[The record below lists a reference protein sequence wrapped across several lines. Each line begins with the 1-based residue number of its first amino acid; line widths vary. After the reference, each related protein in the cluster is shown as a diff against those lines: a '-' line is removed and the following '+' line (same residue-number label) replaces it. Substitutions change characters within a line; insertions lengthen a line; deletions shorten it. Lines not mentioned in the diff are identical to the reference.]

1 MNTVPMDP
9 RHLPAL
15 GVPQH
20 LGMVRTPV
28 GMVPPGM
35 GRHQMVAGHQG
46 VLRMGHPGL
55 AQLTQSMVP
64 GMPAGHQGLPQVGH
78 QGHQQG
84 PFVEDQM
91 EHLAGKLDMLENELR
106 YAWRALD
113 VLSQEYIKMWE
124 RLEKMEGLLTEQQTV
139 ITQLIDLYT
148 ADSSDNADEFENNGG
163 LARFQGLGFSGT
175 GKLGPNPDESFYK
188 SLNAVH
194 KDSYPN
200 TQDNFNTANKGS
212 AIEKSPR
219 NAKKQMKDSG
229 PNSIEY
235 IPKGNDNG
243 DVEMD
248 NKSMSS
254 SMRSTH
260 SGFSDVGEFPV
271 PADTSPTYENLKG
284 GATLLS
290 PCPTQVNQ
298 PKRKL
303 PQLPGGQVDNRRTRK
318 DGYIGETGGGSLPT
332 ELNFPVS
339 TAGATISQNPVLDA
353 ARRDQ
358 SGSPST
364 RPPVNGK
371 EAVRKT
377 SSLQPKLATNIFK
390 NEPQAEV
397 QYDTYPRRKGKKK
410 EKPKSEPGEVPVIGS
425 PLTVIDGN
433 YSFSLTDNGTGKE
446 EGQLPGPQRE
456 SKKGETHETSGSGQR
471 AEKKDQLPRQPEQ
484 QQQMRPRGP
493 SVGEAGRNITMGVG
507 LPMVQETSADLETGS
522 PSEPGN
528 GRANSLFQQ
537 IQAHSDPSMAG
548 KPRKIS
554 LKEKRKLRAEQREH
568 VADPFL
574 PKTFE
579 EPHPPQ
585 QQLPEKT
592 HSSES
597 DVSMRSDHSVSP
609 KRETEDGEA
618 NGQMM
623 LDQQVGGRPRSNGIN
638 LLPVQ
643 QQLLS
648 QSKPG
653 SREFAVSRALGKY
666 RQKQKKDREHGS
678 SNSDSQDELELS
690 FESRHDPAAL
700 EHNLKTLDAKLAEIE
715 EIQEPSKSDGQS
727 VNSGQQGPAF
737 DETTTAPAETAKS
750 PKPGMG
756 SRKVSATES
765 IDTEDE
771 WYKHEMTRLQRQEQ
785 EQKEEQEEKARQATI
800 PVQAQKA
807 KPSIP
812 LVGNKMMS
820 SVFGGLQT
828 KLANNPVS
836 QELGRMVEEVDRK
849 VQENVKADPP
859 DKPPNE
865 PPDKRSSKRISRK
878 QSRKQLLRSSASSV
892 PTEEESSET
901 GSADDDSDTQSG
913 ADSIDDEEGLPALG
927 DTDALKGAQGRPGNL
942 IIIPP
947 KQTLNISNLPT
958 KPDLLMEVTAAAAEA
973 AYPDHLKNGA
983 FGEDGIWYDDK
994 GETGYYGEDGE
1005 WYDYMDEIG
1014 YYDNSG
1020 EWVEYDYTTGYWDD
1034 NGDWQKKSADQIA
1047 AAKAELDK
1055 KIAAAQMAAEKEADH
1070 FLWVSE
1076 EGINE
1081 FSNDQ
1086 IPSSELPPVMVIGK
1100 LASGSLEDP
1109 SPPPKVEKEQ
1119 KQPNGIK
1126 KNNPEL
1132 VEETPKP
1139 IPKQPNG
1146 VMRHDPAVREIPKP
1160 VQVERKD
1167 SVGHPAVNV
1176 NVECGVNGVETLE
1189 AEFED
1194 ETLDDNGKGGGGG
1207 RWGALVKQRKADI
1220 IELVRT

>member
-28 GMVPPGM
+28 GMMPTGM
-35 GRHQMVAGHQG
+35 GRHQMVGGHQG

-55 AQLTQSMVP
+55 GQLAQGMVP
-64 GMPAGHQGLPQVGH
+64 GMPGGHQGLAQVGH
-78 QGHQQG
+78 QSHQQG

-148 ADSSDNADEFENNGG
+148 ADSSDNADEFDNNGG
-163 LARFQGLGFSGT
+163 IARFQGLGFSST

-219 NAKKQMKDSG
+219 HTKKLKDSG

-235 IPKGNDNG
+235 IPKGSDG
-243 DVEMD
+243 ADVEMD

-271 PADTSPTYENLKG
+271 PADNSPTYENLKG

-290 PCPTQVNQ
+290 PCPSQV

-303 PQLPGGQVDNRRTRK
+303 PQLPAVGQVDNRRTRK
-318 DGYIGETGGGSLPT
+318 DGYIGESGSVGGSLPA
-332 ELNFPVS
+332 ELNFPTVS
-339 TAGATISQNPVLDA
+339 AAATISQNPA
-353 ARRDQ
+353 SEARKEQ
-358 SGSPST
+358 TGSPVNRST
-364 RPPVNGK
+364 VNGK

-410 EKPKSEPGEVPVIGS
+410 EKPKSESGDIPVIGS

-433 YSFSLTDNGTGKE
+433 YSFSLTDNGGKE
-446 EGQLPGPQRE
+446 EGQLPAGGPQRE
-456 SKKGETHETSGSGQR
+456 PKKGETQETGGSGQQR

-484 QQQMRPRGP
+484 QQMRPRGP
-493 SVGEAGRNITMGVG
+493 SVGEAGRNVTMGAG
-507 LPMVQETSADLETGS
+507 LPMVQETPADQES
-522 PSEPGN
+522 PSEQGH

-568 VADPFL
+568 VADFL

-579 EPHPPQ
+579 EPHPPEPV
-585 QQLPEKT
+585 PEKT
-592 HSSES
+592 AHHGSSES

-609 KRETEDGEA
+609 KRETEDGEVPS

-623 LDQQVGGRPRSNGIN
+623 LDQQGGGRPRSNGIN

-643 QQLLS
+643 QQLLNQAKS
-648 QSKPG
+648 G

-690 FESRHDPAAL
+690 FESRHDPAGL

-727 VNSGQQGPAF
+727 VNNGGQPPAF
-737 DETTTAPAETAKS
+737 DEAGTELEKTPKS
-750 PKPGMG
+750 GMG

-771 WYKHEMTRLQRQEQ
+771 WYKHEMMRLQRQEQ
-785 EQKEEQEEKARQATI
+785 EQKQEQAKPKPAKVE
-800 PVQAQKA
+800 QKA

-820 SVFGGLQT
+820 SVLGGLQT
-828 KLANNPVS
+828 KLGPVS
-836 QELGRMVEEVDRK
+836 QELGRMVDEVDKK
-849 VQENVKADPP
+849 VLENVKADPP
-859 DKPPNE
+859 EKPPNE
-865 PPDKRSSKRISRK
+865 PPDKRSSKRISRRVSK
-878 QSRKQLLRSSASSV
+878 KQLLRSSASSV
-892 PTEEESSET
+892 PDDEESSET

-913 ADSIDDEEGLPALG
+913 ADSVDDEDGLPALG
-927 DTDALKGAQGRPGNL
+927 DAEALKGAQGRPGNL

-947 KQTLNISNLPT
+947 KQALNISNLPT

-973 AYPDHLKNGA
+973 AYPDHLKNGD

-1020 EWVEYDYTTGYWDD
+1020 EWIEYDYTTGYWDD
-1034 NGDWQKKSADQIA
+1034 NGDWQQKSAEQIA

-1055 KIAAAQMAAEKEADH
+1055 KIAAAQIAAEKEADH

-1100 LASGSLEDP
+1100 LASGSQEDL
-1109 SPPPKVEKEQ
+1109 SPPLLVEKEK

-1126 KNNPEL
+1126 KNDPEP
-1132 VEETPKP
+1132 VEEKPKS
-1139 IPKQPNG
+1139 IPL
-1146 VMRHDPAVREIPKP
+1146 
-1160 VQVERKD
+1160 ERKD
-1167 SVGHPAVNV
+1167 SVAPNVVNV
-1176 NVECGVNGVETLE
+1176 VSGVNGVETVA
-1189 AEFED
+1189 AELED
-1194 ETLDDNGKGGGGG
+1194 ETLDDNAKGGGGG

>member
-28 GMVPPGM
+28 GMVPTGM

-55 AQLTQSMVP
+55 GQLAQGMVP
-64 GMPAGHQGLPQVGH
+64 GMPGGHQGLPQVGH
-78 QGHQQG
+78 QSHQQG

-148 ADSSDNADEFENNGG
+148 ADSSDNADEFDNNGG
-163 LARFQGLGFSGT
+163 IARFQGLGFSNT

-219 NAKKQMKDSG
+219 HTKKLKDSG

-235 IPKGNDNG
+235 IPKGSDAA

-271 PADTSPTYENLKG
+271 PADNSPTYENLKG

-318 DGYIGETGGGSLPT
+318 DGYIGESGTSGGSLPA

-339 TAGATISQNPVLDA
+339 TAAATISQNPTSE
-353 ARRDQ
+353 ARKEQ
-358 SGSPST
+358 SGSPANH
-364 RPPVNGK
+364 PPVNGK
-371 EAVRKT
+371 ESGRKT
-377 SSLQPKLATNIFK
+377 NSLQPKLATNIFK

-410 EKPKSEPGEVPVIGS
+410 EKPKSQSEDIPVIGS

-433 YSFSLTDNGTGKE
+433 YSFSLTDNGGKE

-456 SKKGETHETSGSGQR
+456 SKKGEETGGSSQREGR
-471 AEKKDQLPRQPEQ
+471 AEKKDQLPRQPE

-493 SVGEAGRNITMGVG
+493 SVGEAGRNVTMGVG
-507 LPMVQETSADLETGS
+507 LPMVQETPADQESGS
-522 PSEPGN
+522 PSEAGH

-568 VADPFL
+568 VADFL

-579 EPHPPQ
+579 EPHPPEPT
-585 QQLPEKT
+585 PEKT

-609 KRETEDGEA
+609 KRETEDGEGQA

-623 LDQQVGGRPRSNGIN
+623 LEQQVGGRPRSNGIN

-648 QSKPG
+648 QAKSG

-690 FESRHDPAAL
+690 FESRHDPAGL

-715 EIQEPSKSDGQS
+715 EIQEPSKPDGQS
-727 VNSGQQGPAF
+727 VNTGQQVPVF
-737 DETTTAPAETAKS
+737 DESGTAPVEMAKT
-750 PKPGMG
+750 PKSGMG
-756 SRKVSATES
+756 SRKVSATDS

-785 EQKEEQEEKARQATI
+785 EQKQAEQKAKATI
-800 PVQAQKA
+800 PVEQKA

-820 SVFGGLQT
+820 SVLGGLQT
-828 KLANNPVS
+828 KLGPVS
-836 QELGRMVEEVDRK
+836 QELGRMVEEVDKK

-865 PPDKRSSKRISRK
+865 PPDKRSSRRISRRA
-878 QSRKQLLRSSASSV
+878 SRKQLLRSSASSV
-892 PTEEESSET
+892 PDEEESSET

-913 ADSIDDEEGLPALG
+913 ADSVDDEDGLPALG
-927 DTDALKGAQGRPGNL
+927 DTEALKGAQGRPGNL

-947 KQTLNISNLPT
+947 KQTLNISNQPT

-973 AYPDHLKNGA
+973 AYPDHLKDGA

-1014 YYDNSG
+1014 FYDNSG
-1020 EWVEYDYTTGYWDD
+1020 EWIEYDYTTGYWDD
-1034 NGDWQKKSADQIA
+1034 NGDWQQKSAEQIA
-1047 AAKAELDK
+1047 AAKAALDK
-1055 KIAAAQMAAEKEADH
+1055 QIAEAQAAAEKEADH

-1100 LASGSLEDP
+1100 LASGSKEEDP
-1109 SPPPKVEKEQ
+1109 SPQKRPVVAAEVEK
-1119 KQPNGIK
+1119 KQPNGIL
-1126 KNNPEL
+1126 KNDPEL
-1132 VEETPKP
+1132 VEEKPKSVP
-1139 IPKQPNG
+1139 
-1146 VMRHDPAVREIPKP
+1146 
-1160 VQVERKD
+1160 VERKD
-1167 SVGHPAVNV
+1167 SVVPTAIV
-1176 NVECGVNGVETLE
+1176 NVECGGGVDGVVETVE
-1189 AEFED
+1189 AED
-1194 ETLDDNGKGGGGG
+1194 ESLDDNAKGGGGG